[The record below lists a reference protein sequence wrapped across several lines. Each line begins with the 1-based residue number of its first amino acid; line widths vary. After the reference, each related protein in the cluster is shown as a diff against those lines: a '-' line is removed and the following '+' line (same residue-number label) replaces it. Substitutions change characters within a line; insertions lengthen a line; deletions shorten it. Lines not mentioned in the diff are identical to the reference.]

1 MSLAPELWVPPRR
14 GPSGRLL
21 LSLFLLGV
29 VITGVCAEAAYL
41 YADRQPEIW
50 AARAE
55 IEYRDDDSWVETQQ
69 VVLASNDLQEP
80 VARDEGIPRDVL
92 AKNLTTSLVAGT
104 QALRVQYQDED
115 ADRALRV
122 VEAITVAYVD
132 KVLDR
137 PISSSQDRV
146 DLEADI
152 TDVKFR
158 LNLMRE
164 ELGNIVVLPNQLT
177 PPRLL
182 LLQTE
187 IQSLLVERS
196 GLERELLLLD
206 SEQRQDE
213 LDRQPAILTQPFLLE
228 EPVAPAP
235 LRTAV
240 LGTLAGMILSAAIA
254 FFVLRQELFR
264 PLPMGGTSR
273 ERYDMQWTQ

>member
-1 MSLAPELWVPPRR
+1 MSLAPELWTPPRR

-21 LSLFLLGV
+21 LSLLLLGI

-41 YADRQPEIW
+41 YADRQPDVW
-50 AARAE
+50 AARAD

-69 VVLASNDLQEP
+69 VLLASNDLQAP
-80 VARDEGIPRDVL
+80 VARAEGIPRDEL
-92 AKNLTTSLVAGT
+92 AKNLSTSLVAGT

-115 ADRALRV
+115 ADRALRI
-122 VEAITVAYVD
+122 VEAITIAYVER
-132 KVLDR
+132 VLDR
-137 PISSSQDRV
+137 PISSSQDRL

-152 TDVKFR
+152 SDVSFR
-158 LNLMRE
+158 LNLMRDQVRE
-164 ELGNIVVLPNQLT
+164 IVVLPNEPT
-177 PPRLL
+177 PPQLL

-196 GLERELLLLD
+196 SLERELLLLD

-240 LGTLAGMILSAAIA
+240 LGALGGLVLSAAIA
-254 FFVLRQELFR
+254 FMVLRQEIFR
-264 PLPMGGTSR
+264 PRAMVAPGL
-273 ERYDMQWTQ
+273 ERYDVRWTP